1 MTNRVGFKRLCIG
14 LAVAAA
20 LSVGTAFAAS
30 PTVTDGGSAY
40 WTARVNG
47 SGFTSSG
54 LFSTNHAYVLIENIQ
69 YDEFHNVVRD
79 DYLGEWVNVSG
90 WACSRIFCTLGGT
103 FNYQK
108 YMAGYQCGQRWAIA
122 YDEASG
128 LWSNWVQL
136 DCA

>member
-1 MTNRVGFKRLCIG
+1 MTNRVGIKRLCIG

-30 PTVTDGGSAY
+30 PTVSDGGSAY

-47 SGFTSSG
+47 SGFTSSSP
-54 LFSTNHAYVLIENIQ
+54 FTTNHAYVLIENIQ

-90 WACSRIFCTLGGT
+90 WFCSRIFCTLGGS
-103 FNYQK
+103 FSYSK

-122 YDEASG
+122 YDEA
-128 LWSNWVQL
+128 
-136 DCA
+136 